1 MMEALMRNSCI
12 LMAGSIVGWI
22 VWSDIVPLH
31 AKQFRDYS
39 LHWNAIYS
47 PFWKILI
54 MLLNTFRLLFN
65 FEITRCNLP
74 ALKKVTQIW
83 ILQCRMILWT
93 WWWWIWWEDWVKF
106 ITRHTLHLGQAMK
119 IEVLEKGK
127 GVTFKGLFACREK
140 MAIVLWYWIG

>member
-1 MMEALMRNSCI
+1 
-12 LMAGSIVGWI
+12 MAGSIVGWI

-74 ALKKVTQIW
+74 ALKKSDSN
-83 ILQCRMILWT
+83 MNFAMP
-93 WWWWIWWEDWVKF
+93 DD
-106 ITRHTLHLGQAMK
+106 TLDLVMMDLMRRLGQIHHSANFTSRSGDENRSTWK
-119 IEVLEKGK
+119 RKRGNIQRTFCSSRKNGDCALILNWIE
-127 GVTFKGLFACREK
+127 
-140 MAIVLWYWIG
+140 

>member
-1 MMEALMRNSCI
+1 MLTLLYAICLCLRLKILLSVVIIRSDGSPNETNSCI
-12 LMAGSIVGWI
+12 LMVGSIVGWI
-22 VWSDIVPLH
+22 VWLDIVLLH

-106 ITRHTLHLGQAMK
+106 ITLQTLHLGQAMK
-119 IEVLEKGK
+119 IEVL
-127 GVTFKGLFACREK
+127 
-140 MAIVLWYWIG
+140 